1 MDNVTLLPADR
12 YVVINKSILSDT
24 DRAIIINL
32 YEPLIGSLAIS
43 LYFTLWNDLSVSNI
57 MSRDLIHHHLMVVL
71 KSGISNIKIARE
83 SLEAFGLLK
92 SYVKNGSVN
101 DYVYE
106 LYSPLTP
113 QEFFNHPIL
122 NIVLYN
128 NIGEREYENLKGMYK
143 VPKVDLKEYMEVT
156 KKLDEVY
163 DTSKFTLS
171 SEIRDKNSNTIMV
184 ESRINFDEILASI
197 PKNIIN
203 EKAFNKKTKE
213 LINELAFIY
222 NIDTLKM
229 IELIRSVLNEF
240 GNIDKNGLRIV
251 ARKDYQFKNGT
262 LPTLVYRTQPEYL
275 KNPLGDNSK
284 KGRIINVFENTSPYD
299 FLRYKNQGAKPT
311 SRDLKLLEKLII
323 DLELPPAVVN
333 VLIDY
338 VLRKNNNKL
347 IMAYVETIASQ
358 WKRAGLKTAQ
368 EAMEFAEKEHKKTQ
382 KKDVVK
388 NKVVSETPIWFDK
401 KIKDEELSLDE
412 ENELKELLKEFKDNG
427 VKN

>member
-1 MDNVTLLPADR
+1 MGNATLLPADR

-24 DRAIIINL
+24 DRSIIINL
-32 YEPLIGSLAIS
+32 YEPLIGSLAVS
-43 LYFTLWNDLSVSNI
+43 LYFTLWNDLGINNM

-71 KSGISNIKIARE
+71 KSGIGSIKVARE

-92 SYVKNGSVN
+92 SYVKSGNIN

-128 NIGEREYENLKGMYK
+128 NIGEREYENLKNLYK
-143 VPKVDLKEYMEVT
+143 NPRVDLKEFTDVT
-156 KKLDEVY
+156 KKLDDVY
-163 DTSKFTLS
+163 DTSKFTLTTD
-171 SEIRDKNSNTIMV
+171 IKDKTSNAIMV
-184 ESRINFDEILASI
+184 DSRINFDEILASI

-203 EKAFNKKTKE
+203 ERAFTKKTKE
-213 LINELAFIY
+213 LINNLAFIY

-229 IELIRSVLNEF
+229 TELIRSVLNEY

-262 LPTLVYRTQPEYL
+262 LPTLVYRTQPDYL

-299 FLRYKNQGAKPT
+299 FLRHKYHGAKPT
-311 SRDLKLLEKLII
+311 ARDLKLLEKLIV
-323 DLELPPAVVN
+323 DLELSPAVVN

-338 VLRKNNNKL
+338 VLRKNNNRL
-347 IMAYVETIASQ
+347 TDAYVETIAAQ
-358 WKRAGLKTAQ
+358 WKRAGIKTAQ
-368 EAMEFAEKEHKKTQ
+368 EAMEFAEKEHKKMQ
-382 KKDVVK
+382 KKEVP
-388 NKVVSETPIWFDK
+388 NKTVTVTKTPIWFDK
-401 KIKDEELSLDE
+401 NITDDNLSEEE
-412 ENELKELLKEFKDNG
+412 ENELKDLLKEFK
-427 VKN
+427 

>member
-1 MDNVTLLPADR
+1 MDSATLLPADR

-24 DRAIIINL
+24 DRSIIINL
-32 YEPLIGSLAIS
+32 YEPLIGSLAVS
-43 LYFTLWNDLSVSNI
+43 LYFTLWNDLGVANM

-71 KSGISNIKIARE
+71 KSGISSIKVARE

-92 SYVKNGSVN
+92 SYVKSGSIN
-101 DYVYE
+101 DYIYE

-128 NIGEREYENLKGMYK
+128 NVGEREYENLKTIYK
-143 VPKVDLKEYMEVT
+143 TPRIDLKEYTDIT
-156 KKLDEVY
+156 KKLDGVY

-171 SEIRDKNSNTIMV
+171 NDLRDKNSNSIMV
-184 ESRINFDEILASI
+184 ESRINFDEILSSI

-203 EKAFNKKTKE
+203 EKAFTKKTKE
-213 LINELAFIY
+213 LINDLAFIY

-275 KNPLGDNSK
+275 KNPMGDTSK
-284 KGRIINVFENTSPYD
+284 KGRIINVFENTTPYD
-299 FLRYKNQGAKPT
+299 FLRHKYHGAKPT

-323 DLELPPAVVN
+323 DLELTPAVVN
-333 VLIDY
+333 VLVDY
-338 VLRKNNNKL
+338 VLRKNNNRL
-347 IMAYVETIASQ
+347 TGAYVETIAAQ
-358 WKRAGLKTAQ
+358 WKRAGLKTAG

-382 KKDVVK
+382 KREIASKVK
-388 NKVVSETPIWFDK
+388 EKVETPIWFDK
-401 KIKDEELSLDE
+401 NITDENLTKE
-412 ENELKELLKEFKDNG
+412 EEDELKDLLKEFN
-427 VKN
+427 

>member
-1 MDNVTLLPADR
+1 MENATLLPADR

-24 DRAIIINL
+24 DRSIIINL
-32 YEPLIGSLAIS
+32 YEPLIGSLAVS
-43 LYFTLWNDLSVSNI
+43 LYFTLWNDLGFSNI
-57 MSRDLIHHHLMVVL
+57 ISRDLIHHHLMVVL
-71 KSGISNIKIARE
+71 KSDIQNIKVARE

-92 SYVKNGSVN
+92 TYIKNGNIN

-128 NIGEREYENLKGMYK
+128 NVGEREYENLKSMYK
-143 VPKVDLKEYMEVT
+143 MPKIDLKDYSDIT
-156 KKLDEVY
+156 KKLDNVY

-171 SEIRDKNSNTIMV
+171 NDIRDKKNNSIMV
-184 ESRINFDEILASI
+184 ESRINFDEILSSI

-203 EKAFNKKTKE
+203 ERAFTKKTKE
-213 LINELAFIY
+213 LINNLAFIY
-222 NIDTLKM
+222 DIDTLKM
-229 IELIRSVLNEF
+229 TELIRSVLNEF

-251 ARKDYQFKNGT
+251 ARKDYQFKKGS

-284 KGRIINVFENTSPYD
+284 KGRIINVFENTTPHD
-299 FLRYKNQGAKPT
+299 FLRHKYHGVKPT
-311 SRDLKLLEKLII
+311 SRDLKLLEKLMI
-323 DLELPPAVVN
+323 DLELTPAVVN

-347 IMAYVETIASQ
+347 TEGYVETIAAQ
-358 WKRAGLKTAQ
+358 WKRAGLKTAE
-368 EAMEFAEKEHKKTQ
+368 EAMEFAEKEHKKMQ
-382 KKDVVK
+382 KKEKIVVPSK
-388 NKVVSETPIWFDK
+388 NTPIWFDK
-401 KIKDEELSLDE
+401 NISDEKLTE
-412 ENELKELLKEFKDNG
+412 EEEKELKDLLKEFN
-427 VKN
+427 